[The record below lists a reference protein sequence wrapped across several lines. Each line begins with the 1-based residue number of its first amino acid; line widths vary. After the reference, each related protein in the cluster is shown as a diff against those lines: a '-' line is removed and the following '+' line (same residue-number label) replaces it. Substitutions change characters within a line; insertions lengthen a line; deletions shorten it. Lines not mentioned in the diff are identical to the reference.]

1 MAGWEE
7 ASLGLVRA
15 ECWAR
20 SRKMLGSSAH
30 IDSTLPFEVAILL
43 LKEDNLLWKF

>member
-7 ASLGLVRA
+7 ASLELVMA

-20 SRKMLGSSAH
+20 RMKRLGSKAH
-30 IDSTLPFEVAILL
+30 IDSTLPFDVAILL
-43 LKEDNLLWKF
+43 QTPPKSM